1 MGTGWALGILLHRI
15 LQQAVL
21 LNGFPDNSV
30 GKESACNAGDPG
42 SIPGLGRSAGEGIGH
57 PLQHSDLENSMESIG
72 HEVAESDTV
81 ELCLRNEASKNIL
94 IIFSLLYVTH
104 FNMMLFKNHMH
115 FTSFLNT

>member
-1 MGTGWALGILLHRI
+1 
-15 LQQAVL
+15 
-21 LNGFPDNSV
+21 
-30 GKESACNAGDPG
+30 
-42 SIPGLGRSAGEGIGH
+42 
-57 PLQHSDLENSMESIG
+57 MESIG